1 MTLVD
6 AATAIIDKKKE
17 AAKPS
22 TLSIKALKS
31 EASVTGCDHDGH
43 STTPPPGSSDSRLA
57 AIVSPSTPR
66 TNNRTVQAAAIIGR
80 EPKPSFARILMD
92 TLLDDSL
99 SDIIT
104 FLPDGDAF
112 AILEPKLFQE
122 TVMEERFGISKY
134 QKHNMNVCFCY

>member
-6 AATAIIDKKKE
+6 AATAIIDRKKE
-17 AAKPS
+17 AAKPE
-22 TLSIKALKS
+22 TLSIKARTS
-31 EASVTGCDHDGH
+31 EASVTRDHDDH
-43 STTPPPGSSDSRLA
+43 STTPPPGGSSDSRA

-66 TNNRTVQAAAIIGR
+66 TNNRTAQPAAIISR

-134 QKHNMNVCFCY
+134 